1 MAGQGLDPGVPL
13 PDDGYPN
20 PVESSFSGDVEEEE
34 PPRPRVAAPGIGK
47 GLMRAPEGVSD
58 GKSSDSDEATDSDRD
73 DSAAWSIGEDDAV
86 VEQRLARGKL
96 VSSTSGIPGP
106 IPRGRIKPTSIAR
119 EGHPADFH
127 FPTAS
132 VIPPKKTVMDKDWAD
147 GVLWEELVS
156 EKGKGTISREL
167 LGLVPPSFTDRAHD
181 HEKGMCV
188 YWKMPK
194 CGFLLEISDFARS
207 LLQELDVAPAQLTG
221 PAWCTVSSFEGIFR
235 QFSDHFGGA
244 QPTLSV
250 FSFFFSVAVVND
262 DYLSVKKK
270 IGSPLIFDTR
280 LSKIDAWNE
289 GWAYIPDPNRVSSL
303 RGIRGEWRPLKVGG
317 KSVKVVLPSRTSAA
331 EDAVIDKIQKLVES

>member
-1 MAGQGLDPGVPL
+1 MAGQGLDPEVPL
-13 PDDGYPN
+13 PDGGCPN
-20 PVESSFSGDVEEEE
+20 PVESSFSGDVEEVE

-47 GLMRAPEGVSD
+47 GLMRAPEGAS
-58 GKSSDSDEATDSDRD
+58 GGRLSSSDEATDSERG
-73 DSAAWSIGEDDAV
+73 DSEIWSIEEDDAA
-86 VEQRLARGKL
+86 VEERLDRGKL
-96 VSSTSGIPGP
+96 VSSTSSIPGP
-106 IPRGRIKPTSIAR
+106 IPKGRIKPTSIAR
-119 EGHPADFH
+119 EGHPIDFN

-156 EKGKGTISREL
+156 EKVKGTISREL
-167 LGLVPPSFTDRAHD
+167 LGLVPPSFTDRAID

-194 CGFLLEISDFARS
+194 CGFHLEISDFARA

-221 PAWCTVSSFEGIFR
+221 PAWCTVSSFKGLFR

-244 QPTLSV
+244 QPTLAV

-270 IGSPLIFDTR
+270 IGSPMIFDSR

-289 GWAYIPDPNRVSSL
+289 GWAYIPNSDRVSSL

-317 KSVKVVLPSRTSAA
+317 KSVKVVLPSRTTAA
-331 EDAVIDKIQKLVES
+331 EEAIIDKIQTLVES